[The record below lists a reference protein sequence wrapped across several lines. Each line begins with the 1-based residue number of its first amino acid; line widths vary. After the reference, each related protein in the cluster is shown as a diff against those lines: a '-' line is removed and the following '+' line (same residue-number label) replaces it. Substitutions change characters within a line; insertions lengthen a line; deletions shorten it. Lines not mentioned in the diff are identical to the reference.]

1 MTESAKQKLANE
13 LADKAKNYKTEL
25 DLERLHQLLQVV
37 NLIRDYPKQAAL
49 AGAANRE
56 LDAMN
61 AKQAEQDAKD
71 AVDLKKKIAEA
82 HAADTEEAAGN
93 GPVRSAPPRPPT
105 SPSLADS
112 RR

>member
-13 LADKAKNYKTEL
+13 LAEKAKHYKAEL

-61 AKQAEQDAKD
+61 AKQAEQDAKET
-71 AVDLKKKIAEA
+71 AELQKKIAEA
-82 HAADTEEAAGN
+82 HAADAEAGN
-93 GPVRSAPPRPPT
+93 GPVRTAPSRPPT
-105 SPSLADS
+105 SPTLAE
-112 RR
+112 RRTT